1 MKQIFWVLMIVAV
14 FIFGTVW
21 YSHRARTHAVNSG
34 KASVRE
40 QASDTIKPETPVT
53 ASGNQPAQ
61 TLGPGAANAA
71 DTQAGAQPQG
81 SAVKPPVADSIRRNP
96 PNGMIFA
103 GTGKYQLYRQ
113 GDLTWRVNTDTGDAC
128 VLFATDAQWRKQQV
142 YSHGCGAA

>member
-1 MKQIFWVLMIVAV
+1 MIVAV
-14 FIFGTVW
+14 FLYGTVW

-40 QASDTIKPETPVT
+40 QTNDTIKPETPVT
-53 ASGNQPAQ
+53 ALGSQPAQ
-61 TLGPGAANAA
+61 TLEPRVANAT

-81 SAVKPPVADSIRRNP
+81 SAVKPPAADSIRRNP

-113 GDLTWRVNTDTGDAC
+113 GDITWRVNTQSGDAC
-128 VLFATDAQWRKQQV
+128 IFFATGAQWRNPQV
-142 YSHGCGAA
+142 YSHGCGPA